1 MASTESTMSGTVRDE
16 VRVIRTKR
24 YRWPAAQ
31 LNFWLLIMIVGSSL
45 MLGVFSSFITVQNQL
60 GVGTPWFVSR
70 ISLLPSSV
78 PSSLRYFISQR
89 RGRGGGLPVEE
100 VC

>member
-78 PSSLRYFISQR
+78 PSSLRYFISQ
-89 RGRGGGLPVEE
+89 
-100 VC
+100 